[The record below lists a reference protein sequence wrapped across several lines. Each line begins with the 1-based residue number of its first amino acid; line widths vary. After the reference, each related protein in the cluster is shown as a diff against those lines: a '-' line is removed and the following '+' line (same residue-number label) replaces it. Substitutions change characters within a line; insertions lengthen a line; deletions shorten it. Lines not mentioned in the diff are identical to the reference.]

1 MSMYKHSQDDD
12 MTRRLPRS
20 LRRESVTVSAF
31 GGGASLEEADRMANL
46 SPRRAPAL
54 ATRRPRGVLM
64 PAVEGGTPHGMA
76 VFDNRLF
83 FAQGTTLYF
92 MNSDAVL
99 VAGAVS
105 DTDKR
110 FFVFRDCLYLFPD
123 KLFIRAG
130 SSTLRPMELD
140 SGVLD
145 KATFEGSTITLPGSL
160 GWEALGFAVGDCLR
174 VVNADSDIPA
184 PEGYYRITKLY
195 GRIATV
201 MGSFP
206 TVYQSKAKF
215 LRVIPDLERIC
226 VSGDRVYGFAG
237 KDIYVSAAGSALD
250 FYSKGAA
257 DGSDPAVLHMGTD
270 GDITACVA
278 WQGYVVFFK
287 ADRICKLLGT
297 RSDSFALQDR
307 PAVGITA
314 RLADT
319 LCEVG
324 GDLYYLAE
332 NGVYRYRGQEPEC
345 ISAVGD
351 AGVRGGVGGTD
362 GRAYCLAVKRVGDQW
377 RQYCYLPEGGVWYA
391 EDGFHPA
398 SMVLRNGFL
407 CLQGADGY
415 LWLASSDGR
424 NTYCAYDECRLTG
437 AVEASA
443 VLAPDYRFQPDGCR
457 LIRVAIRATSSAGT
471 ADAGVPSLKVLAEY
485 ADGSAARDINGNR
498 EVSLGI
504 FTGTMTDRLLKI
516 PVSPRLCDSVRLRLA
531 MKGDWIIHAVT
542 CEYER
547 AGQ

>member
-1 MSMYKHSQDDD
+1 MSIYKHSQDDD
-12 MTRRLPRS
+12 LTRRLPSS
-20 LRRESVTVSAF
+20 LRRETVTVSAF

-64 PAVEGGTPHGMA
+64 PVLENGTPHGMA
-76 VFDNRLF
+76 VFDGKLF

-92 MNSDAVL
+92 MNDDAVL
-99 VAGAVS
+99 VAGTVS

-110 FFVFRDCLYLFPD
+110 FFVFGDRLYMFPD
-123 KLFIRAG
+123 KLFVRAG

-140 SGVLD
+140 SGALD
-145 KATFEGSTITLPGSL
+145 KATFEGSTITLPGTL
-160 GWEALGFAVGDCLR
+160 GWEAMGFGVGDCVR

-206 TVYQSKAKF
+206 TTYQSKAKF

-297 RSDSFALQDR
+297 RADSFALQDR
-307 PAVGITA
+307 PAVGITS

-345 ISAVGD
+345 ISPAGAV
-351 AGVRGGVGGTD
+351 GVRGGVGGTD
-362 GRAYCLAVKRVGDQW
+362 GRVYYLAVKRVGDQW
-377 RQYCYLPEGGVWYA
+377 RQYGYLPEGGLWYA
-391 EDGFHPA
+391 EDDFRPA
-398 SMVLRNGFL
+398 CMILRNGFL
-407 CLQGADGY
+407 CIQGADGC
-415 LWLASSDGR
+415 LWLTSSDGR
-424 NTYCAYDECRLTG
+424 NTYCAYDECRQKG

-443 VLAPDYRFQPDGCR
+443 VLPPDYRFQPEGCR
-457 LIRVAIRATSSAGT
+457 LIRVAVRATSAAGSA
-471 ADAGVPSLKVLAEY
+471 DEGVPSLEVLAEY
-485 ADGSAARDINGNR
+485 ADGGSALDADGSR
-498 EVSLGI
+498 EVSLGR
-504 FTGTMTDRLLKI
+504 FTGVMTDRLLKI
-516 PVSPRLCDSVRLRLA
+516 PVSPRLCDGVRLRLI
-531 MKGDWIIHAVT
+531 MKGDWTIHAVT